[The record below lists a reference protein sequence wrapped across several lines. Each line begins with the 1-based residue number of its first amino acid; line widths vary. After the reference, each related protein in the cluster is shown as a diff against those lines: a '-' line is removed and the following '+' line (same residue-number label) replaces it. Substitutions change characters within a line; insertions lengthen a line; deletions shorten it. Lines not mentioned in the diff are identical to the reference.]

1 MIRSFSVSIAALFLA
16 ILTTNPVLA
25 GCRGGTFVTFE
36 NNTKYCVWATLYY
49 SYVMQAG
56 WKIERAHEVVPRG
69 SWSTWIAFNYPDLGP
84 QIGTRAEVMNYTNV
98 PCKGSP
104 NVADVRSN
112 EDVPRAKVNGNW
124 QLAAR
129 KATINEANGRFTIG
143 LGLGPY
149 PQSASQCG
157 I

>member
-1 MIRSFSVSIAALFLA
+1 MNRRFLVVAAALFLA
-16 ILTTNPVLA
+16 FSTVSPALA
-25 GCRGGTFVTFE
+25 GCKGGTYVTFE

-49 SYVMQAG
+49 SYTMQAG
-56 WKIERAHEVVPRG
+56 WKIEQAHEVVPHG
-69 SWSTWIAFNYPDLGP
+69 QWMKWIAFNYIDLGP
-84 QIGTRAEVMNYTNV
+84 QIGARAEVMNYTST

-112 EDVPRAKVNGNW
+112 EDVPRVTMNNVW
-124 QLAAR
+124 NLSAR
-129 KATINEANGRFTIG
+129 KATINENNGRFSIS

-149 PQSASQCG
+149 LQGSNCG